1 MHPQVVISSLML
13 LLTDAVVSY
22 PQVNGV
28 VGQPVTLPC
37 TYSGALT
44 SVCWGQ
50 GACPTFYC
58 ENTIVQT
65 DTSGSHVT
73 FQKHR
78 RYKLKGSLLAR
89 NVSLTIENAVEADSG
104 LYCCRVEHKGW
115 FNDQKL
121 TVSLKIKAA
130 QDTSVPTSPSVSTS
144 APPTSTP
151 EQNHKPVTSPLPT
164 QPAETQPKATQET
177 KTQSTSTPWHSYPT
191 DGNGTVTPSSD
202 GLRYNNQTEVPLA
215 QKTQM
220 TTAKKIY
227 IGIGIFAAVLL
238 SILVV
243 LIIKRCL
250 YTRNKLQQLRAVS
263 FNSPQIGAL
272 QSAAEEGVRAEDNVY
287 IIEEDVY
294 VMY

>member
-22 PQVNGV
+22 RQVNGV

-37 TYSGALT
+37 TYSGVLT

-50 GACPTFYC
+50 GECPTFHC
-58 ENTIVQT
+58 VDTIVQT

-73 FQKHR
+73 FQKR
-78 RYKLKGSLLAR
+78 GRYKLKGSLLAR

-104 LYCCRVEHKGW
+104 LYCCRVEHRGW

-130 QDTSVPTSPSVSTS
+130 QDTSVPTSSSVSTS

-151 EQNHKPVTSPLPT
+151 EQNHKPVVTSPLPT

-202 GLRYNNQTEVPLA
+202 GLRFNNQTTYAGEENTLECE
-215 QKTQM
+215 
-220 TTAKKIY
+220 
-227 IGIGIFAAVLL
+227 AVLDL
-238 SILVV
+238 SYLW
-243 LIIKRCL
+243 
-250 YTRNKLQQLRAVS
+250 NRAVS